1 MTRVRDDDGTALVEF
16 TYLAVLL
23 MVPVVY
29 VLLTVLQVQSAAFGV
44 TEAARQAG
52 RAYVQAATTAE
63 ARARAATATELALA
77 DQGIED
83 APPPVVSC
91 DPLPVSRCLEPGTR
105 VEVTVSYD
113 VPLRVLGALFVGTQG
128 PTIPVSATH
137 VQVVD
142 RAREAAP

>member
-1 MTRVRDDDGTALVEF
+1 MRRPAGDEGSALLEF

-23 MVPVVY
+23 MVPLVY

-52 RAYVQAATTAE
+52 RAYVQAGSATE
-63 ARARAATATELALA
+63 GGARARAAVALVLA
-77 DQGIED
+77 DQGIEAA
-83 APPPVVSC
+83 APPVLSC
-91 DPLPVSRCLEPGTR
+91 APKPLSRCLEPGTR
-105 VEVTVSYD
+105 VEVTVSYA
-113 VPLRVLGALFVGTQG
+113 VPLRGLGALFAGTQG

-142 RAREAAP
+142 RAREAP